1 MLQGHE
7 QHIVKNGAAS
17 QEMAQ
22 YINALISENEK
33 KTLWIAIP
41 TKESQAPEVL
51 RQHQQGQVALAGM
64 IKWMLNH
71 QQPQQQHQL
80 ALQIETVHGP
90 TVTEVDDDDD
100 ADRLNF
106 LGGHNPN
113 SGPPNGGMG
122 QTTRKPPRASKR
134 EVAVKRH

>member
-1 MLQGHE
+1 
-7 QHIVKNGAAS
+7 
-17 QEMAQ
+17 MAQ
-22 YINALISENEK
+22 YSNALINENEK
-33 KTLWIAIP
+33 KTAWIATP
-41 TKESQAPEVL
+41 MKESHAQEEVL
-51 RQHQQGQVALAGM
+51 RQHQQGQAALAGM

-71 QQPQQQHQL
+71 QQPQQQHQP
-80 ALQIETVHGP
+80 ALQIAAVPGP

-106 LGGHNPN
+106 LGGHSPN

-122 QTTRKPPRASKR
+122 QTTRKPPRAPKR